1 MINLRA
7 RVERDLSRTLE
18 GEFGMQVTLIDPA
31 TGAKQ
36 TVRGQVLYFSM
47 ETDPATGMQI
57 KVEKPSATVRRSAL
71 TIVPAPGE
79 RWGVRVP
86 SSPVEGAALETYVTE
101 IGPRDGNSLGMI
113 TMYLTKTKQAPPP
126 AVPPVTP

>member
-7 RVERDLSRTLE
+7 RVERDLERTLE
-18 GEFGMQVTLIDPA
+18 GEFGMPIILIDPA
-31 TGAKQ
+31 TGTRQ
-36 TVRGQVLYFSM
+36 NVRGQVLYFSM
-47 ETDPATGMQI
+47 ETDPATGVQI
-57 KVEKPSATVRRSAL
+57 KVEKPSVTVRRSSL

-79 RWGVRVP
+79 RWGVRIP

-101 IGPRDGNSLGMI
+101 IGPRDGNSLGTL